1 MNIDEEEKTYEVLY
15 LDHGDRAV
23 VEMHAVKPLPSHFV
37 NRPFLAIEC
46 SLAYQHPVEGKWS
59 DSSADFLW
67 DATGP
72 HKTCMAKV
80 SLTIFEKNGNK
91 SNVHLEKKIFCSRE
105 IVEENVLHYIPLS
118 W

>member
-1 MNIDEEEKTYEVLY
+1 MNIDEEEKTFEVLY

-46 SLAYQHPVEGKWS
+46 SLAYLHPVEGKWS

-91 SNVHLEKKIFCSRE
+91 SNVHLEKKFFVQE
-105 IVEENVLHYIPLS
+105 K
-118 W
+118 